1 MKRDEEKV
9 TNYFFKQTKPR
20 ACMGR
25 EGREGRGEGGGINP
39 PKNPLQLST
48 HENMYKCCMFKRQ
61 EPDC

>member
-1 MKRDEEKV
+1 MKRRSQTTFSSKQNQELVWGEREE
-9 TNYFFKQTKPR
+9 
-20 ACMGR
+20 R
-25 EGREGRGEGGGINP
+25 EERVGGGGGGINL